1 MTSPATHHT
10 ADVNE
15 REVAQALAWTQR
27 HAAQFGGDGSR
38 VALVGDPAGGN
49 LALEV
54 ALKRTT
60 EFDQVDGVARRP
72 GRCRGHGELPTRPL
86 ASISVSY
93 PIVDLE
99 SFASNDNPSA
109 EASRPSRHAPISA
122 SRA

>member
-49 LALEV
+49 LALEA

-60 EFDQVDGVARRP
+60 ELDQVDGVADAQ
-72 GRCRGHGELPTRPL
+72 GDAADTASYPL
-86 ASISVSY
+86 A
-93 PIVDLE
+93 
-99 SFASNDNPSA
+99 PSL
-109 EASRPSRHAPISA
+109 PSP
-122 SRA
+122 